1 MAELSNKKQLN
12 EKLKCILC
20 SSAPK
25 KPTMCK
31 FCKRLFCSDCAK
43 NWLLTNDYCVNY
55 KKKITDKDLIV
66 LPFVED
72 MIPFYIHVGENTKDK
87 NKSLKDPKISNK
99 NEENDFQNICQKH
112 SQNFEYYCF
121 DCDKNFCSKCLIFL
135 SSETQKHKD
144 HLIIIIKEMEKSPM
158 KEVINKYK
166 KKIKNLEIELT
177 EEKKKNKESDYII
190 LNLKKDINRE
200 IQKNNELKKQLDYQN
215 IPNKNLEALLE
226 LILEKH
232 KKIKELELQLSRIT
246 FKIKEGEELISII
259 FISSDEKVLFSN
271 ICKNTDEFNE
281 IEKQL
286 YNNFPEY
293 NEDDIFFSFKGKK
306 IDRKKTLEQNGIKNN
321 DFIIIN
327 KFK

>member
-1 MAELSNKKQLN
+1 M
-12 EKLKCILC
+12 C

-43 NWLLTNDYCVNY
+43 NWLLTNDYCVNC

-72 MIPFYIHVGENTKDK
+72 MIPFYIQVGENTKDK

-99 NEENDFQNICQKH
+99 NEEDDFLNICQKH
-112 SQNFEYYCF
+112 SQNFEYYCI
-121 DCDKNFCSKCLIFL
+121 DCDKNLCSGCLIIF
-135 SSETQKHKD
+135 SSEVKKHKD
-144 HLIIIIKEMEKSPM
+144 HLIIIIKEMEQSPM

-200 IQKNNELKKQLDYQN
+200 IQKNNELKKQLEKYQN
-215 IPNKNLEALLE
+215 ISNKNSEKELKDALLE
-226 LILEKH
+226 IILEKH
-232 KKIKELELQLSRIT
+232 KKIKELEQQLSRIP

-259 FISSDEKVLFSN
+259 FISFDEKVLFSN
-271 ICKNTDEFNE
+271 ICKNTFEFNE
-281 IEKQL
+281 IEEQL

-293 NEDDIFFSFKGKK
+293 NEDDIYFSFKGKK

>member
-25 KPTMCK
+25 KPIICK

-43 NWLLTNDYCVNY
+43 NWLLTNDYCVNC
-55 KKKITDKDLIV
+55 KKKITDKDLIE

-99 NEENDFQNICQKH
+99 NEEKE
-112 SQNFEYYCF
+112 EYYCI
-121 DCDKNFCSKCLIFL
+121 DCDKNLCSECLIFF
-135 SSETQKHKD
+135 SPEVKKHKD
-144 HLIIIIKEMEKSPM
+144 HQIIIIKEMEKSPM

-177 EEKKKNKESDYII
+177 EEKKKNKESENII
-190 LNLKKDINRE
+190 LNLKKDINCE
-200 IQKNNELKKQLDYQN
+200 IQKNNELKKQLEEYQN
-215 IPNKNLEALLE
+215 ISNKNSEKELKDALLE
-226 LILEKH
+226 IILEKH
-232 KKIKELELQLSRIT
+232 KKIKELEQQLSRIP

-271 ICKNTDEFNE
+271 ICKSRSS
-281 IEKQL
+281 KA
-286 YNNFPEY
+286 
-293 NEDDIFFSFKGKK
+293 
-306 IDRKKTLEQNGIKNN
+306 
-321 DFIIIN
+321 
-327 KFK
+327 

>member
-12 EKLKCILC
+12 EKEIEKMKGSLKCIFC

-25 KPTMCK
+25 KPIICK

-43 NWLLTNDYCVNY
+43 NWLLTNDYCVNC

-112 SQNFEYYCF
+112 SQNFEYYCI
-121 DCDKNFCSKCLIFL
+121 DCDKNLCSGCLIIF
-135 SSETQKHKD
+135 SPEVKKHKD

-166 KKIKNLEIELT
+166 KK
-177 EEKKKNKESDYII
+177 NKFR
-190 LNLKKDINRE
+190 NRINR
-200 IQKNNELKKQLDYQN
+200 
-215 IPNKNLEALLE
+215 
-226 LILEKH
+226 
-232 KKIKELELQLSRIT
+232 
-246 FKIKEGEELISII
+246 
-259 FISSDEKVLFSN
+259 
-271 ICKNTDEFNE
+271 
-281 IEKQL
+281 
-286 YNNFPEY
+286 
-293 NEDDIFFSFKGKK
+293 
-306 IDRKKTLEQNGIKNN
+306 RKKEK
-321 DFIIIN
+321 
-327 KFK
+327 